1 MSKGDTV
8 LVHGRFGE
16 SRWTDKSGQEKVK
29 VVYMVDSLQVMRQRV
44 VREVVEVKPV
54 ELVKVE
60 VDDTSWMK
68 EEEVAVVAGPVEEK
82 AKSDGAVD
90 DDIPF

>member
-1 MSKGDTV
+1 
-8 LVHGRFGE
+8 
-16 SRWTDKSGQEKVK
+16 
-29 VVYMVDSLQVMRQRV
+29 MRQRV